1 MSGIA
6 AKIPSRHAGPRLVS
20 QTADPVNA
28 APPAQGR
35 MLPNKEEI
43 LAFQSHWLRRAGY
56 AGLAGALIVAASIV
70 LQRVGLHLPNGDSD
84 ADQLVFEH
92 AHSSRLIY
100 SSVIQA
106 VGFVFFAIPLWF
118 LFRSAGARAQRVRT
132 SLTALVIVGPLAFG
146 IGVAVSSVGST
157 QAGDDF
163 VKQEPAAVQH
173 ARQQAVSAQQAETS
187 PNTKAKPAQRTTTQ
201 SGTVTPSTSTGSVT
215 ATGST
220 TATGATTTTAAAA
233 KPKTPDQAAHDTRE
247 NLADHINRHTT
258 ALIIGGLIS
267 TIGVLALVFG
277 MIYTNLW
284 CMRLGLL
291 RRFWGALG
299 MAFGLFLIIPL
310 FPPIPGLVLWFAITG
325 LMLVGLWPSP
335 LPPAWA
341 AAEAIPWQSRAD
353 DLGPPPAERG
363 ESGTVEGSG
372 REVSGEPEEIPQN
385 GEPPEPPYGE
395 TQGQRRKKRKR
406 RR

>member
-20 QTADPVNA
+20 QTADAVNA
-28 APPAQGR
+28 TPPAQGST
-35 MLPNKEEI
+35 LPSKKEI
-43 LAFQSHWLRRAGY
+43 LAFQSDWLRRAGY

-100 SSVIQA
+100 TSVIQA
-106 VGFVFFAIPLWF
+106 IGFTLFAIPLWF
-118 LFRSAGARAQRVRT
+118 LYRSASARAVRVRN
-132 SLTALVIVGPLAFG
+132 AFVAIVILGPLAFG
-146 IGVAVSSVGST
+146 IGVAISSIGST
-157 QAGDDF
+157 QAGNDF

-173 ARQQAVSAQQAETS
+173 ARAQAVSAQQAAAS
-187 PNTKAKPAQRTTTQ
+187 PSTKGKPAEGTTTQ
-201 SGTVTPSTSTGSVT
+201 SATVTPSTSTGSTPTASTT

-220 TATGATTTTAAAA
+220 TAPATAA
-233 KPKTPDQAAHDTRE
+233 KFQTPDQAAHDARE
-247 NLADHINRHTT
+247 DLADHLNRHTT
-258 ALIIGGLIS
+258 MLVVGGLIS

-299 MAFGLFLIIPL
+299 MAFGLFLVIPL
-310 FPPIPGLVLWFAITG
+310 FPPIPALVLWFAITG
-325 LMLVGLWPSP
+325 LMLAGLWPSP

-341 AAEAIPWQSRAD
+341 AGEAIPWQTRAD
-353 DLGPPPAERG
+353 DLGPPAEG
-363 ESGTVEGSG
+363 GASGTVEGSG
-372 REVSGEPEEIPQN
+372 REVSEAPAEEGQN
-385 GEPPEPPYGE
+385 GDPPELPPGE

-406 RR
+406 RG

>member
-1 MSGIA
+1 
-6 AKIPSRHAGPRLVS
+6 
-20 QTADPVNA
+20 VNA
-28 APPAQGR
+28 APPTQGR
-35 MLPNKEEI
+35 SLPSKEEI
-43 LAFQSHWLRRAGY
+43 LAFQGNWLRKAGY
-56 AGLAGALIVAASIV
+56 AGIAGALIVAASIV
-70 LQRVGLHLPNGDSD
+70 WQRVGLHLPNGDSD

-100 SSVIQA
+100 TSVLQA
-106 VGFVFFAIPLWF
+106 VGFVLFAIPLWF
-118 LFRSAGARAQRVRT
+118 LYRSASARAARVRN
-132 SLTALVIVGPLAFG
+132 AFIPIVILGPLAFG

-163 VKQEPAAVQH
+163 VKQEPAVVQH
-173 ARQQAVSAQQAETS
+173 ARAQAVSSQQAATT
-187 PNTKAKPAQRTTTQ
+187 PNAKDKSAKGTTTQ
-201 SGTVTPSTSTGSVT
+201 SGTVTPSTSTGSAPT
-215 ATGST
+215 AST
-220 TATGATTTTAAAA
+220 TATGSTTTTAAAA
-233 KPKTPDQAAHDTRE
+233 KPKTPDQAAHDARE
-247 NLADHINRHTT
+247 DLADHLNRHTT
-258 ALIIGGLIS
+258 LLIVGGLIS

-310 FPPIPGLVLWFAITG
+310 FPPIPGLVLWFAVTG
-325 LMLVGLWPSP
+325 LMLSGLWPGP

-353 DLGPPPAERG
+353 DLGPPPAQPG

-372 REVSGEPEEIPQN
+372 REISETPDEEDQT
-385 GEPPEPPYGE
+385 GQPPEPPYGE

-406 RR
+406 RN